1 MSRNAGA
8 RRAQVDLCPT
18 CGRTALP
25 LVPCCAVAREPA
37 RVELA
42 PPPPP
47 IVEPPR
53 PIVREVVREVLGF
66 EIVRP
71 PGPWG
76 AERGLSL
83 AHTPDVAAHSM
94 LMFSGPSTAVEH
106 LPILERA
113 VRIDGARVNET
124 LTPAELHEVAKAA
137 THAKHTAKF
146 PGRLARLIDAGRLPR
161 PTT

>member
-1 MSRNAGA
+1 MTRPATA

-25 LVPCCAVAREPA
+25 LVPCCPVPREPA
-37 RVELA
+37 LVELA

-47 IVEPPR
+47 IVEPLR

-66 EIVRP
+66 EVVRP

-76 AERGLSL
+76 AGGGLSL
-83 AHTPDVAAHSM
+83 AQTPDMAAFSM
-94 LMFSGPSTAVEH
+94 LMFSGPATALEH

-113 VRIDGARVNET
+113 VRIDGARVNES

-137 THAKHTAKF
+137 THPKHAAKF

-161 PTT
+161 PT